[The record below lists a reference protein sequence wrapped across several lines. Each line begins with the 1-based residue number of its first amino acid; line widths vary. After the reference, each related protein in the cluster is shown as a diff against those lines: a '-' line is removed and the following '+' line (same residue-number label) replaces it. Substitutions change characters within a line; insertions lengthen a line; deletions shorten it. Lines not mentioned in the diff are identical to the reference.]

1 MKTNTLI
8 IVALILLLGCK
19 KNEYSEENQNSERAD
34 LVDKTIAT
42 YDVLYDWSDLD
53 YEFTYQYEP
62 VLNSKKQVI
71 SYPRLIDVYKK
82 NDSIYLKVISDI
94 NRTFNFDLF
103 ITDSNNLNKIIDDYE
118 KQEDYFM
125 SCILVVEINKLQ
137 KIPLLA
143 NPYSEIIDGEI
154 EHSFIE
160 LETNDNFIGSGKIT
174 DFKFL

>member
-1 MKTNTLI
+1 
-8 IVALILLLGCK
+8 
-19 KNEYSEENQNSERAD
+19 
-34 LVDKTIAT
+34 
-42 YDVLYDWSDLD
+42 
-53 YEFTYQYEP
+53 
-62 VLNSKKQVI
+62 VI